1 MIPDYECNVVYFSS
15 WLKNDYP
22 DIYNGLVKILNKHNV
37 IHGLIP
43 DTKDVWCRDYMPL
56 QLDKDRFLC
65 YTYRPDYLMKKAS
78 NRKYITDTIQ
88 VCRTMH
94 LNIKESPII
103 IDGGNV
109 VKTGNKAIMTEKVF
123 VENPMVN
130 KETLKTELE
139 TQMECEIIFIPWD
152 KNEEYGHSD
161 GIIKPISDK
170 AILMTNY
177 HDYDK
182 EYSHEII
189 KRLIRHFEIETL
201 SYNVKRTV
209 PDSWA
214 YINFLTVGNLIVLPA
229 LGKETDE
236 LALAQIKGFYP
247 DYTIEQINISKLI
260 KDGGGLN
267 CVSWCRQ
274 IAKKEKHTT
283 LHI

>member
-1 MIPDYECNVVYFSS
+1 MVPDYECNVVYFSS

-22 DIYNGLVKILNKHNV
+22 NIYNGLVKILNKHNV

-182 EYSHEII
+182 EYSHEVI

-274 IAKKEKHTT
+274 TAKKGKHTT